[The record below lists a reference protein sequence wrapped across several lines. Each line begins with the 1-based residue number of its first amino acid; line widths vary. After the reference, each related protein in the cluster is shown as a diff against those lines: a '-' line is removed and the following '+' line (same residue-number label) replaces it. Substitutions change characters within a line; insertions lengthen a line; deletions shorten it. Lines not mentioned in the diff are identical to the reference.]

1 MSEHLEL
8 FQQLGFSL
16 CAAGFDL
23 VSQQLQFLRHVVL
36 AEGLHIPRLVII
48 VYLFEE
54 LDLLE

>member
-1 MSEHLEL
+1 
-8 FQQLGFSL
+8 
-16 CAAGFDL
+16 
-23 VSQQLQFLRHVVL
+23 VL